1 LDNVQKNVEGKK
13 KLPIFNSQDS
23 LSTNSQK
30 KKKKSENNVQHL
42 PDFPPSN
49 TNINKQINK

>member
-1 LDNVQKNVEGKK
+1 MVLEEKK
-13 KLPIFNSQDS
+13 SFHFVIIRILFPQTPK
-23 LSTNSQK
+23 K

-49 TNINKQINK
+49 TNINK